1 MHVDYQ
7 KIAVC
12 LIGNATKDAAVKTA
26 KESGNAY
33 ADFTVAVRDRQKE
46 THFFPVR
53 CFGKLAESVTSIKK
67 GTKVFVDGDL
77 ELGAFAGEDGKQQMM
92 FRVLANAYR
101 ILGNEHRTEADKM
114 IAVSEPVQV
123 DGEARAKHDH

>member
-46 THFFPVR
+46 THYFPIR
-53 CFGKLAESVTSIKK
+53 CFGKLAESVTGIKK
-67 GTKVFVDGDL
+67 GTKMFVEGDL
-77 ELGAFAGEDGKQQMM
+77 ELGSFSEDGKKQMT

-101 ILGNEHRTEADKM
+101 ILGNGHRTEADKM
-114 IAVSEPVQV
+114 LAVSEPVQV
-123 DGEARAKHDH
+123 NGEARAKHDH